1 MPTKSRA
8 KSTEDITATETPAEG
23 QSIVVTRPDYSDDT
37 LRAINSFE
45 EAINAGG
52 YAFGDVV
59 DAADELGNGFTLLS
73 TPDAKMELVGKP
85 MMILEWAFHLS
96 EEFGG
101 EFVSLMV
108 VVQEKNGSVSKYIVN
123 DGSTGIYSMLSD
135 YTRRTGRQGG
145 MMVRRGF
152 RESTYP
158 FCNDCRMA
166 VKSTHKEDEPGHE
179 VGRARTFYLDASK

>member
-1 MPTKSRA
+1 MTTRNRVKSN
-8 KSTEDITATETPAEG
+8 EDITATTTPTEE
-23 QSIVVTRPDYSDDT
+23 QSIVVTRPDYADDT

-45 EAINAGG
+45 DAITAGG
-52 YAFGDVV
+52 YAFGNVV

-123 DGSTGIYSMLSD
+123 DGSTGIYSMLAD
-135 YTRRTGRQGG
+135 YTRRTQRQGG

-158 FCNDCRMA
+158 FCDDCRTA
-166 VKSTHKEDEPGHE
+166 VRSTHAEDEPGHKI
-179 VGRARTFYLDASK
+179 GRARTFYLDASK